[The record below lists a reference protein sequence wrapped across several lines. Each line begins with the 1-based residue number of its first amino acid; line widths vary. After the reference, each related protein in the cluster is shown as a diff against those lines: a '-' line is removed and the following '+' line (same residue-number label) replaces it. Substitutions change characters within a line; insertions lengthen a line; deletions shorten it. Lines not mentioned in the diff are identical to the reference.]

1 MKNEILYVVMSDLDS
16 NNINSGPSVRSYS
29 MLKEFEN
36 LDADVDV
43 VYGSNPKERYEK
55 VKSLIAKKKSYKY
68 CYIESRVGVTRFYDT
83 LVLILLKNSIRPLKI
98 GFYYRDMYW
107 KYGINLSNGRLKQSF
122 VPLMNKVYLKL
133 IDNVCNVIYV
143 QSEAFKE
150 ALQPLVKKADIL
162 LLPPGCEKMVCNDF
176 TQEDAFYVGEIDS
189 VFSGVEL
196 LIQAFEIIN
205 IKTEINL
212 NLVCRKYEYEE
223 NLFLKEVN
231 HKFNWLKIS
240 HHNKATIGEVY
251 QRSKVAIIPRSGN
264 EYTKLCLPIK
274 LFEYISQEKPIVA
287 VNHGET
293 ADFINYNKL
302 GLLSNDTPES
312 LASCILEMFN
322 NDKLHA
328 EFKMNIKEY
337 KKNNL
342 WMNRIEHINETLN

>member
-1 MKNEILYVVMSDLDS
+1 
-16 NNINSGPSVRSYS
+16 
-29 MLKEFEN
+29 
-36 LDADVDV
+36 
-43 VYGSNPKERYEK
+43 
-55 VKSLIAKKKSYKY
+55 
-68 CYIESRVGVTRFYDT
+68 
-83 LVLILLKNSIRPLKI
+83 
-98 GFYYRDMYW
+98 MYW